1 MAELHQDYESFW
13 RTTPVLILR
22 LLRALHPQ
30 PPKQEQELEQPRS
43 LSAFLA
49 GGGA

>member
-13 RTTPVLILR
+13 QATPVLILR

-30 PPKQEQELEQPRS
+30 PPKQELEQPRS

>member
-1 MAELHQDYESFW
+1 MAELHQDYKSFW

-30 PPKQEQELEQPRS
+30 TPKQEREQPRS

-49 GGGA
+49 GGGGA